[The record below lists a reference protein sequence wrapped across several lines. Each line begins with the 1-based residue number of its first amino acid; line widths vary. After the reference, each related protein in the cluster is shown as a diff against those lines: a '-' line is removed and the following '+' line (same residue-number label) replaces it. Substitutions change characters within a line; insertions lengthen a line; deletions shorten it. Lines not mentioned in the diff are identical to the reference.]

1 MSKTKET
8 GASRRD
14 FLKLAGTAAPAA
26 VAAASL
32 GTEAEAAERV
42 RPGGR
47 LVWSTC
53 TLEPEENR
61 QRVRAFLERHPDW
74 TLDREIEAQP
84 ASGGPIDGGY
94 AARLVRS

>member
-32 GTEAEAAERV
+32 GTEAEAAERPSDET
-42 RPGGR
+42 RIQD
-47 LVWSTC
+47 TAH
-53 TLEPEENR
+53 T
-61 QRVRAFLERHPDW
+61 RAYFD
-74 TLDREIEAQP
+74 
-84 ASGGPIDGGY
+84 S
-94 AARLVRS
+94 ARF